1 MVVLT
6 FHDFSMAL
14 EYGSYVDIVY
24 HDTIIVY
31 PNKVFNSVLFVFSY
45 SCWQESV
52 TNKAFYLVLTVY
64 QPRR

>member
-14 EYGSYVDIVY
+14 EYVSYVDIVY
-24 HDTIIVY
+24 QDIIFY

-52 TNKAFYLVLTVY
+52 ANKALYLVLTVY
-64 QPRR
+64 HPRR

>member
-14 EYGSYVDIVY
+14 EYVSYVDIVY

-31 PNKVFNSVLFVFSY
+31 PNKVFNSVLLEFS
-45 SCWQESV
+45 
-52 TNKAFYLVLTVY
+52 FTVGKNLL
-64 QPRR
+64 QIKLCI